1 MADIPFKRVINMN
14 EVKFSSEIFDSAL
27 YPLTDRIAEV
37 LRKLPVCIKNS
48 VYEIRLR
55 SEKPV
60 TLTADRVYYI
70 GTNGEAS
77 DRLPG
82 NPLVADEEELYEVL
96 TRLCGHSVYTRAE
109 ELRNGYISMKNG
121 HRAGVCGRFQSG
133 YFRDISSVNIRIARE
148 IEGAAEAL
156 YGKVGKGIL
165 IAGGPGSGKTTVLRD
180 IVRHLSD
187 SGYRI
192 SLVDTRGEIAAAS
205 GGRATLN
212 VGINTD
218 VISGGDKAKGVEI
231 ALRTLFPQY
240 IAFDEIGST
249 RELELVSESFFS
261 GTGIITTAHA
271 SSLEE
276 LKQRRVTK
284 RLIELGVIE
293 NIALLPSEIGGKIE
307 LVSIKRKSHA

>member
-1 MADIPFKRVINMN
+1 MS

-27 YPLTDRIAEV
+27 YPLPDRVAEV
-37 LRKLPVCIKNS
+37 LRRLPNCIKNS

-55 SEKPV
+55 SGRPI
-60 TLTADRVYYI
+60 TLTCERIFYI
-70 GTNGEAS
+70 SRDGEATTS
-77 DRLPG
+77 LPRD
-82 NPLVADEEELYEVL
+82 PLCVDEEELYEVL

-109 ELRNGYISMKNG
+109 ELRNGYVSMKNG

-148 IEGAAEAL
+148 IEGAAAAL

-165 IAGGPGSGKTTVLRD
+165 IAGSPGSGKTTVLRD

-187 SGYRI
+187 SGKRI
-192 SLVDTRGEIAAAS
+192 SLIDTRGELAAAC
-205 GGRATLN
+205 GGRATLD
-212 VGINTD
+212 VGLNTD
-218 VISGGDKAKGVEI
+218 VISGGEKAKGVEI
-231 ALRTLFPQY
+231 ALRTLFPEY

-271 SSLEE
+271 SSVEE
-276 LKQRRVTK
+276 LKKRRVTK
-284 RLIELGVIE
+284 RLIEMGAVDH
-293 NIALLPSEIGGKIE
+293 IALLPQKIGGEIE
-307 LVSIKRKSHA
+307 IIAIRKQKSHA